1 MSGLPNL
8 AGPSKIGRASAM
20 ESLRLE
26 DVVPRKPLEVRELT
40 REEREERVLAL
51 KQAREKA
58 DAEKVTKF
66 RPLPA
71 KKK

>member
-1 MSGLPNL
+1 
-8 AGPSKIGRASAM
+8 
-20 ESLRLE
+20 LRLE

-58 DAEKVTKF
+58 DAEKVTKL